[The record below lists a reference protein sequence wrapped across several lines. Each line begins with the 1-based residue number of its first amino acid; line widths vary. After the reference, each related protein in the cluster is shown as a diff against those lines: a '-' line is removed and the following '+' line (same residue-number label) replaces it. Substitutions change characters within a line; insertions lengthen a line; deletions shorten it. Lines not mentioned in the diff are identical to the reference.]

1 MKFPLAGMMGVVS
14 YLSHEAII
22 FLLTQQF
29 NDGKFA
35 VFVKLLNLWLRR
47 AVDQGPTAVGVTDGM
62 PWIGNNPQDH
72 PGMIQVFLG
81 HIGALDIVGNE
92 LPCLVYV
99 SREKRP
105 GFQHHKRAG
114 AMNALSIQEKTLEG
128 STSSESEWTSFIQSG
143 SEFLEF
149 VNKHIQLEMRDE
161 DQIEE
166 NRSEYIELLRQMFKL
181 AGYIR
186 RMSHQSTTIRWRK
199 KPQHSK

>member
-14 YLSHEAII
+14 YLSHEFLNLPQSSWLGHALQLFVQVEIENKI
-22 FLLTQQF
+22 RGRAHILALKGRLCNEFLLTQQF

-149 VNKHIQLEMRDE
+149 VNKHIQLEMVVVFTAR
-161 DQIEE
+161 
-166 NRSEYIELLRQMFKL
+166 
-181 AGYIR
+181 
-186 RMSHQSTTIRWRK
+186 
-199 KPQHSK
+199 